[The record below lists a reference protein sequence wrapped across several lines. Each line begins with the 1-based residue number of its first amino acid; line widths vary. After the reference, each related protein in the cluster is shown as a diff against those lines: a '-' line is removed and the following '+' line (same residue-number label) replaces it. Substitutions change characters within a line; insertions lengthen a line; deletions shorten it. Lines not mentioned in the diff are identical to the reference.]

1 MSRTI
6 YVAGLP
12 GQAVAALQDA
22 DIEVHVVNEPLTV
35 IEFEVSTPCDVWLE
49 PPRKPHP
56 KFQPQPKRPRK

>member
-22 DIEVHVVNEPLTV
+22 DIEVHVVDEPPIV
-35 IEFEVSTPCDVWLE
+35 IQFEAIPRYDVLLE
-49 PPRKPHP
+49 PPCKPHP
-56 KFQPQPKRPRK
+56 KSQPQPKRPRK